1 MFDIY
6 AALKSGKSADE
17 IAQAFV
23 DELNAGIQKVEAE
36 QKAEKEAEAAKA
48 KDASAVADHFNTF
61 IKVYYPTVPLKFT
74 DRDIVQ
80 LVEAAVLADEATAKI
95 NESTSVEDAVDVWAE
110 TLDKFFTK
118 YGI

>member
-36 QKAEKEAEAAKA
+36 QKAEKEAEAAKT

-74 DRDIVQ
+74 DQDIVQ
-80 LVEAAVLADEATAKI
+80 LVEAAVLADEATTKI
-95 NESTSVEDAVDVWAE
+95 NESTTVEDAVDVWAE
-110 TLDKFFTK
+110 TLGKFFDK